1 MAAQCRVLALM
12 AAVGLVLAI
21 AAADEPVSPP
31 DTPPPPPADGQT
43 PEPASPGK
51 PEASGEIEFGTAAQ
65 HLTKGVTPGSFGAA
79 ERSHTD
85 DLTRDGL
92 DTDSSSLDTLNSGS
106 FNLEPLAGGAPGGPA
121 VDVPAQSNESQ
132 ESEDHDVDSEETLA
146 PQGM

>member
-51 PEASGEIEFGTAAQ
+51 PEASGES
-65 HLTKGVTPGSFGAA
+65 VTPGSFGAA